1 MGTFN
6 RVQEDPIYK
15 ETGVSF
21 DQHAQPGPQQEQ
33 AFPFAARGKME
44 KNLDIAV
51 LGAGYWGQKVIAEY
65 LQLAAIDPRV
75 NLAKVCDLKDEN
87 LEYCSR
93 VLRVDKEKLDMDYD
107 ILLGSNDVD
116 ALHICTPNETHHKF
130 CLAALNAG
138 KHVLIEKPMALS
150 AREAWELD
158 AIAKSN
164 HLCLQVGHIYRF
176 NNALKKVRD
185 LIAENYF
192 GNLYY
197 MKLQW
202 TTLMPSP
209 IGRDIIFDLGPHPVD
224 ILNYLLNRWPI
235 KVNCTG
241 RAFRRKLLE
250 EVAYISMEFDEKLF
264 AQIEL
269 SWLQPGKV
277 RELIVMGEK
286 RSATVDCVA
295 QTVRIFDNND
305 GSSFALDLVPNNT
318 ILSEVGHFANSILAN
333 NNHRNPGSVGANTI
347 TVLESIKRSMR
358 EDRTVNV
365 GLDT

>member
-1 MGTFN
+1 MGPFKI
-6 RVQEDPIYK
+6 VQENQTHREI
-15 ETGVSF
+15 EVLSEQQARLGS
-21 DQHAQPGPQQEQ
+21 QQEQ
-33 AFPFAARGKME
+33 SIPLDVRGKME

-51 LGAGYWGQKVIAEY
+51 LGAGYWGRKVIAEY
-65 LQLAAIDPRV
+65 LQLAAINPKV
-75 NLAKVCDLKDEN
+75 TLSKVCDMKDEN
-87 LEYCSR
+87 LEYCSE
-93 VLRVDKEKLDMDYD
+93 VLRVDKAKLDSDYD
-107 ILLGSNDVD
+107 TLLSSGDVD

-138 KHVLIEKPMALS
+138 KHVLLEKPMALS

-158 AIAKSN
+158 AISRHN

-192 GNLYY
+192 GSLYY
-197 MKLQW
+197 LKLQW

-224 ILNYLLNRWPI
+224 IVNYLLSRWPI
-235 KVNCTG
+235 RVNCTG
-241 RAFRRKLLE
+241 RAYRRKLLE
-250 EVAYISMEFDEKLF
+250 EVAYISMEFDEQML
-264 AQIEL
+264 AHIEL

-286 RSATVDCVA
+286 RSATVDCVD
-295 QTVRIFDNND
+295 QIVRIFDNKD

-318 ILSEVGHFANSILAN
+318 ILSEVGHFANSIITN
-333 NNHRNPGSVGANTI
+333 SNHRNPGSVGANTVA
-347 TVLESIKRSMR
+347 VLESIRRSMK
-358 EDRTVNV
+358 EHKTVNV